1 MDRIY
6 VFFQKSRHND
16 YEYTHLK
23 QSFARNGRKEHF
35 NAPFGCQ
42 KMWSL
47 LLLIFLFIYLL
58 VLLLVDVFSGFDV
71 TPHRN
76 ISNDVDHC

>member
-6 VFFQKSRHND
+6 VFFRKSRHND

-58 VLLLVDVFSGFDV
+58 VLLLVDVFSGFDI

-76 ISNDVDHC
+76 ISNVVDHC